1 MNHQECIKEWMMG
14 DCLNS
19 KFDWSIHN
27 IRLMNEGKNEWMN
40 EWMNKWMNKWIGE
53 RKDEWMNKWMNIW
66 MNEWINTSEDN
77 KPSSQDSLCYFLTQR
92 FHPISHQAHTQ
103 NLHSSGVLLGI

>member
-1 MNHQECIKEWMMG
+1 MNRWKEGW
-14 DCLNS
+14 
-19 KFDWSIHN
+19 
-27 IRLMNEGKNEWMN
+27 
-40 EWMNKWMNKWIGE
+40 
-53 RKDEWMNKWMNIW
+53 KDEW

-103 NLHSSGVLLGI
+103 NLHSSGVLLGIQGQGQGKGQGQGPGPGPGLD